1 MAVSEVIYSILI
13 TSISGVIFGILTVL
27 YKSKC
32 KHINICGIVI
42 ERDVEG
48 EEKVDIDANHTTHN
62 LV

>member
-1 MAVSEVIYSILI
+1 MVSDVILSLLI
-13 TSISGVIFGILTVL
+13 TSISGIIFGLFTII

-48 EEKVDIDANHTTHN
+48 EENVDIDANHTTHT